1 MGQAQVSAA
10 REFDRWERWDSF
22 HGPLPPRALRIAE
35 DYRGHI
41 PAQPPAWESRTCG
54 EGGGMVVEVSILM
67 KLLVMRRWEG
77 TAFVIGSV
85 FCFFKLISFSF
96 ILQRNRAVSH
106 EVSSVLSSAI
116 KGNAASRVRS
126 VVLSPHVM
134 LVFPFFCIELEA
146 LCFEGIRR
154 CPNTVAIQTSAI
166 Q

>member
-22 HGPLPPRALRIAE
+22 HGPLPPWALRIAE

-54 EGGGMVVEVSILM
+54 EGGGMVAEVSILM

-85 FCFFKLISFSF
+85 LLLQTDFIFTHITEKQSSFS
-96 ILQRNRAVSH
+96 
-106 EVSSVLSSAI
+106 
-116 KGNAASRVRS
+116 
-126 VVLSPHVM
+126 
-134 LVFPFFCIELEA
+134 
-146 LCFEGIRR
+146 
-154 CPNTVAIQTSAI
+154 
-166 Q
+166 